1 MENSR
6 LYIEQSE
13 VCRSFSAL
21 EGIKDFITRTNEH
34 INRVNLNQ
42 EMTNE
47 LLINKLNS

>member
-1 MENSR
+1 MGNSR

-34 INRVNLNQ
+34 VE
-42 EMTNE
+42 EMF
-47 LLINKLNS
+47 